1 MAVLYG
7 LGCLAY
13 YLPPQVATWLS
24 LLGFTVPIALFILL
38 LFLLYWFAQKSK
50 KALLSLVCLIMGYFF
65 FGWFYQFSFTENDE
79 VEDAFSLMSYNV
91 RSLNHNEQLQRE
103 GVGESIIN
111 YIFEESPD
119 VLLLQE
125 ADYGMRRTTALDS
138 IYPHKFVDFEY
149 GVPRNNRV
157 VNALFSKFPI
167 VNTGIIKF
175 NESNNAAIYVD
186 VVMPNDTV
194 RIFNVHMQSFNVVPD
209 VEHLQNEE
217 SGKLLKRVVRV
228 LNKQEEQ
235 AKLIHSYVTNSPY
248 PVILG
253 GDFNNVQF
261 SKMHR
266 TMKGHLNDSF
276 LAAGSGFGRTYKL
289 FNLPVRIDYILSDN
303 RFEAVSH
310 INYDIE
316 LSDHYPV
323 MAELVLKPNK

>member
-1 MAVLYG
+1 M
-7 LGCLAY
+7 
-13 YLPPQVATWLS
+13 
-24 LLGFTVPIALFILL
+24 
-38 LFLLYWFAQKSK
+38 
-50 KALLSLVCLIMGYFF
+50 
-65 FGWFYQFSFTENDE
+65 
-79 VEDAFSLMSYNV
+79 
-91 RSLNHNEQLQRE
+91 
-103 GVGESIIN
+103 
-111 YIFEESPD
+111 
-119 VLLLQE
+119 
-125 ADYGMRRTTALDS
+125 
-138 IYPHKFVDFEY
+138 
-149 GVPRNNRV
+149 
-157 VNALFSKFPI
+157 
-167 VNTGIIKF
+167 
-175 NESNNAAIYVD
+175 
-186 VVMPNDTV
+186 
-194 RIFNVHMQSFNVVPD
+194 
-209 VEHLQNEE
+209 
-217 SGKLLKRVVRV
+217 VRV

-303 RFEAVSH
+303 RFEAISH